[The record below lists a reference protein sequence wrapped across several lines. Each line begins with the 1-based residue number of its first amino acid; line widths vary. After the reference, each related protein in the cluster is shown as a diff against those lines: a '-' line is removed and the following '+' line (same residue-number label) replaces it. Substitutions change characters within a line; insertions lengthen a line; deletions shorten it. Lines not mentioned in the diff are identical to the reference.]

1 MTRVFLSIM
10 VIAFLFLAACGGDG
24 STAEPSKITEPAK
37 TTAPAKTSPIT
48 PEVTVSPE
56 PTAEKT
62 VTPEPAT
69 TPASTETIETS
80 YNFGEC
86 NYITTAEIAGVIGT
100 EYLQGPIAATD
111 PEGCA
116 ITFLAKD
123 TQSNF
128 FFLVKHYPSAA
139 EAEKRMVDNDC
150 MEIGSAVK
158 AEITNEV
165 GDLSCRRTYMTK
177 QKDIF
182 FVKGS
187 YLVQVGC
194 NREGVTHEQMLELA
208 KLVEPRI

>member
-1 MTRVFLSIM
+1 M
-10 VIAFLFLAACGGDG
+10 
-24 STAEPSKITEPAK
+24 
-37 TTAPAKTSPIT
+37 
-48 PEVTVSPE
+48 
-56 PTAEKT
+56 
-62 VTPEPAT
+62 
-69 TPASTETIETS
+69 
-80 YNFGEC
+80 
-86 NYITTAEIAGVIGT
+86 
-100 EYLQGPIAATD
+100 
-111 PEGCA
+111 
-116 ITFLAKD
+116 
-123 TQSNF
+123 
-128 FFLVKHYPSAA
+128 VKHYPSAA